1 MRKTL
6 NHLKTSR
13 LPLALAVSLAILCV
27 AGALT
32 CYCFEFTPSASAA
45 ARQPTCGTVYARI
58 GSTVPTNAD
67 ANQNE
72 DCFWRAYTTC
82 QPDQSIT
89 YQQTGIDTGTI
100 HQFSLVRRG
109 FRCQI
114 TDEVRPYTIVG
125 PGSHMMAFYVC
136 SSMYRDFYGLHVQ
149 NCQNDGDVLIP
160 TSHSHVVP
168 LPLPRPLQP
177 SAAKRSA

>member
-13 LPLALAVSLAILCV
+13 LLLPLAVSLAILCV

-32 CYCFEFTPSASAA
+32 CYCFEFTTSASAA
-45 ARQPTCGTVYARI
+45 ARQPGCGTVYVRI
-58 GSTVPTNAD
+58 GGTVPTNAD
-67 ANQNE
+67 ANRNE
-72 DCFWRAYTTC
+72 DCFWRAYTMC

-89 YQQTGIDTGTI
+89 YQQTGIDAGTI

-114 TDEVRPYTIVG
+114 TDEVRPYTIIG
-125 PGSHMMAFYVC
+125 PGSHRDALYVC
-136 SSMYRDFYGLHVQ
+136 RSMYRDYYGLHVQ
-149 NCQNDGDVLIP
+149 DCGDEGDILIP
-160 TSHSHVVP
+160 ALHSHIIP
-168 LPLPRPLQP
+168 LPLQP
-177 SAAKRSA
+177 GAAKRSA